1 MTPSTKSVESEA
13 LPNEAVA
20 PGNSSTPSVS
30 DTVPLTLTQC
40 HELIAGLSQQVELLR
55 QHLVAR
61 DELLAV
67 LQERLKLNSK
77 NSSKPPSSDGPGSG
91 GKRAQRRASER
102 QRGAQKGHKGTARA
116 MLDESQVDRIV
127 ECKPVAVCE
136 CGAAVAV
143 LGDAPIRHQVFDV
156 PPVKAQVDEYRR
168 YSGRCLGCGKT
179 HRAALP
185 AGVPSGQ
192 IGPRALALI
201 GTLGTHY
208 HLTQFKIRDLLAR
221 LMGVDFSVGAISQAH
236 GKLALALAAPVREAI
251 SSLAATP
258 ILYMDETR
266 YPREGTNGNWVWG
279 AVSPTLAVYSVLPS
293 RARYVIDTLI
303 GEKPQGI
310 VVSDRYAAYAHIAPE
325 QRQACWSH
333 LIRDFI
339 RISERAGQP
348 GRIGASLLGSAYV
361 LFRWRSA
368 GKPAAQFEP
377 LQRRIERALI
387 RGRDQTL
394 CRRTAATCAN
404 LLKSQASLW
413 TFLRDPRV
421 EPTNN
426 DAERALRAIVIKRKI
441 SGPTRSRRGDDF
453 IARAFT
459 AQETC
464 RRQGRDLWDFLHQAV
479 TAWIDKSAPPSLLP
493 QPARSG

>member
-20 PGNSSTPSVS
+20 PGNSSTPSAS
-30 DTVPLTLTQC
+30 DTAPLTLAQC
-40 HELIAGLSQQVELLR
+40 HELITTQAQVITQLR
-55 QHLVAR
+55 EQMAL
-61 DELLAV
+61 
-67 LQERLKLNSK
+67 LQERLKLDSK
-77 NSSKPPSSDGPGSG
+77 NSSRPPSSDGPGSG
-91 GKRAQRRASER
+91 GNRAQRRASER
-102 QRGAQKGHKGTARA
+102 QRGAQKGHKGRARA
-116 MLDESQVDRIV
+116 LLDESQVDRIV
-127 ECKPVAVCE
+127 ECKPMAVCE
-136 CGAAVAV
+136 CGAPVKV
-143 LGDAPIRHQVFDV
+143 LGDPSIRYQVFDG

-168 YSGRCLGCGKT
+168 YGGRCLGCGKT

-185 AGVPSGQ
+185 AGVSSGQ

-236 GKLALALAAPVREAI
+236 GKLAQALAAPVREAI

-279 AVSPTLAVYSVLPS
+279 AVSPTLAVYSGLPS

-368 GKPAAQFEP
+368 GKPVAQFQP

-387 RGRDQTL
+387 RGRDQTR

-421 EPTNN
+421 EPTNS

-479 TAWIDKSAPPSLLP
+479 TAWIDKSAPPSLLS
-493 QPARSG
+493 QPALSG